1 MPNLPIKNVLMS
13 HTTLSRPLAIV
24 SSPSLLVYN
33 LLTSPQDSRSLLPA
47 LNSVVQSG
55 IQVLVWAGDADFIC
69 NWQGNYDVA
78 NQVDYD
84 SSSAFASKGLAPY
97 TVNGKQAGTFKSAGN
112 FSFLRVFG
120 AGHEVPYYTPE
131 VALQA
136 FVQTM
141 QKKAISST

>member
-1 MPNLPIKNVLMS
+1 M
-13 HTTLSRPLAIV
+13 
-24 SSPSLLVYN
+24 
-33 LLTSPQDSRSLLPA
+33 
-47 LNSVVQSG
+47 QSG

-69 NWQGNYDVA
+69 NWQGGYDVA
-78 NQVDYD
+78 NSVDYD
-84 SSSAFASKGLAPY
+84 SSSAFASKDLAPY
-97 TVNGKQAGTFKSAGN
+97 TVNGKQAGTFKSEGN

-141 QKKAISST
+141 QKKAIFST